1 MIFSIRNK
9 LLLGFAASTVALLAV
24 GWLSFRTTNEL
35 IQANEGV
42 VQTHRVIATLA
53 DGLALLTEAETTQRG
68 YLLTGEEPFLTDCR
82 AAQKEVGAWVAKL
95 QNLIANNADQL
106 QRSQRLASLIEQR
119 LAILNQRIALRQQKG
134 LEAASSAV
142 AQREGKAAMDQ
153 CLAVIAEMQAAEDRL
168 LRERQEASRAST
180 RRSVSIILASSVLA
194 CALGLLAILVI
205 QRDLRLREAAERKLQ
220 ESSRQVQDLYNLAPC
235 GYHSLDADGVFLSV
249 NDTELAWLGYSRE
262 ELVGQRRFAELLTPA
277 SVSVFAENFPRFKE
291 CGSVKDLQFEMV
303 RKDGSLL
310 PVLLSATAIK
320 DAAGRYVASR
330 STIFD
335 ITSRKRAEEER
346 DRFFNLSRDLMCIAG
361 FDGCFRTV
369 NPAWQETLGFT
380 AEEFI
385 ARPFVD
391 FVHPDDH
398 AATVAETAK
407 LAGGGETVHFENR
420 YRCKDGSYRWLAW
433 AARASV
439 PRQLIYAT
447 ARDITGQKQTQE
459 EIRRLHAD
467 LQQRAALLET
477 ANRELEA
484 FSYSVSH
491 DLRAPL
497 RHIDGFVDLLD
508 RKCSAQLDDVGRRYL
523 KIIADAAQQMGT
535 LIDDLLAFSR
545 MGRAELRWQEVD
557 LRSLIHE
564 TVAAFESEL
573 ADRNVEWKV
582 DALPPVRAD
591 AALLRQVLVNLIGNA
606 IKYTQPRNPA
616 RIEIGCAEK
625 TTTEFVFF
633 VRDNGVGFDMQYV
646 EKLFGVFQRLHHADE
661 FEGTGIGLANV
672 RRIIH
677 RHGGRTWAEGKIDS
691 GATMFFTLPRSL

>member
-9 LLLGFAASTVALLAV
+9 LLLGFAASALALLGV
-24 GWLSFRTTNEL
+24 GWLSFHTTNEL
-35 IQANEGV
+35 IAATDSV
-42 VQTHRVIATLA
+42 VHTHKVIATLA
-53 DGLALLTEAETTQRG
+53 DGLAVLTEAEAAQRG
-68 YLLTGEEPFLTDCR
+68 YLLTAEEAFLADCR
-82 AAQKEVGAWVAKL
+82 GAQKEVGAWVAKL
-95 QNLIANNADQL
+95 QNLIANNPDQL
-106 QRSQRLASLIEQR
+106 QRSQRLATLIERR
-119 LAILNQRIALRQQKG
+119 LAMLNQRIAIRQQEG
-134 LEAASSAV
+134 LDAAASAV

-153 CLAVIAEMQAAEDRL
+153 CRAVIAKMQAAEDRL
-168 LRERQEASRAST
+168 LRERQSASRAST
-180 RRSVSIILASSVLA
+180 RRSVGIILASSVLA

-220 ESSRQVQDLYNLAPC
+220 ESARQIQDLYNLAPC
-235 GYHSLDADGVFLSV
+235 GYHSLDAGGIIQSI
-249 NDTELAWLGYSRE
+249 NDTELTWLGYTRE
-262 ELVGQRRFAELLTPA
+262 ELIGRRSFAELLTPA
-277 SVSVFAENFPRFKE
+277 SARVFAENFPRFKE
-291 CGSVKDLQFEMV
+291 CGSVKDLKFEMV
-303 RKDGSLL
+303 RKDGSLM
-310 PVLLSATAIK
+310 PVLLNATAIK

-335 ITSRKRAEEER
+335 ITSRQRAEEER
-346 DRFFNLSRDLMCIAG
+346 DRFFNLARDLMCIAG

-385 ARPFVD
+385 TRPFID

-407 LAGGGETVHFENR
+407 LAGGGETAHFENR

-433 AARASV
+433 AARASA
-439 PRQLIYAT
+439 PQQLIYAT
-447 ARDITGQKQTQE
+447 ARDITGQKQAQE
-459 EIRRLHAD
+459 EIRRLNAD

-477 ANRELEA
+477 ANQELEA

-497 RHIDGFVDLLD
+497 RHIDGFVDLLG
-508 RKCSAQLDDVGRRYL
+508 RKCAAQLDDGGRRYL
-523 KIIADAAQQMGT
+523 KIIAEAARQMGS
-535 LIDDLLAFSR
+535 LIDDLLVFSR

-557 LRSLIHE
+557 LKSLVHE
-564 TVAAFESEL
+564 AVAVFQGEL
-573 ADRNVEWKV
+573 AGRNVEWEV
-582 DALPPVRAD
+582 DALPLVQAD
-591 AALLRQVLVNLIGNA
+591 AAMLRQVLVNLIGNA

-616 RIEIGCAEK
+616 RIQIGCA
-625 TTTEFVFF
+625 TETPTELVFF

-646 EKLFGVFQRLHHADE
+646 DKLFGVFQRLHRSDE

-691 GATMFFTLPRSL
+691 GATLFFTLPRSH

>member
-9 LLLGFAASTVALLAV
+9 LLLGFAASALALLGV
-24 GWLSFRTTNEL
+24 GWLSFHTTNEL
-35 IQANEGV
+35 IAVTDSV
-42 VQTHRVIATLA
+42 VHTHKVIATLA
-53 DGLALLTEAETTQRG
+53 DGLAVLTEAEAAQRG
-68 YLLTGEEPFLTDCR
+68 YLLTAEEAFLADCLG
-82 AAQKEVGAWVAKL
+82 AQKEVGAWVAKL
-95 QNLIANNADQL
+95 QNLIANNPDQL
-106 QRSQRLASLIEQR
+106 QRSQRLATLIERR
-119 LAILNQRIALRQQKG
+119 LAMLNQRIAIRQQEG
-134 LEAASSAV
+134 LDAAASAV

-153 CLAVIAEMQAAEDRL
+153 CRAVIAEMQAAEDRL
-168 LRERQEASRAST
+168 LRERQSASRAST
-180 RRSVSIILASSVLA
+180 RRSVGIILASSVLA

-220 ESSRQVQDLYNLAPC
+220 ESARQIQDLYNLAPC
-235 GYHSLDADGVFLSV
+235 GYHSLDAGGIIQSI
-249 NDTELAWLGYSRE
+249 NDTELTWLGYTRE
-262 ELVGQRRFAELLTPA
+262 ELIGRRSFAELLTPA
-277 SVSVFAENFPRFKE
+277 SGRVFAENFPRFKE
-291 CGSVKDLQFEMV
+291 CGSVKDLKFEMV

-310 PVLLSATAIK
+310 PVLLNATAIK

-335 ITSRKRAEEER
+335 ITSRQRAEEER
-346 DRFFNLSRDLMCIAG
+346 DRFFNLARDLMCIAG

-385 ARPFVD
+385 TRPFID

-407 LAGGGETVHFENR
+407 LAGGGETAHFENR

-433 AARASV
+433 AARASA
-439 PRQLIYAT
+439 PQQLIYAT
-447 ARDITGQKQTQE
+447 ARDITGQKQARE
-459 EIRRLHAD
+459 EIRRLNAD

-477 ANRELEA
+477 ANQELEA

-497 RHIDGFVDLLD
+497 RHIDGFVDLLG
-508 RKCSAQLDDVGRRYL
+508 RKCAAQLDDGGRRYL
-523 KIIADAAQQMGT
+523 KIIAEAARQMGS
-535 LIDDLLAFSR
+535 LIDDLLVFSR

-557 LRSLIHE
+557 LKSLVHE
-564 TVAAFESEL
+564 AVAVFQGEL
-573 ADRNVEWKV
+573 AGRNVEWKV
-582 DALPPVRAD
+582 EALPLVQAD
-591 AALLRQVLVNLIGNA
+591 AAMLRQVLVNLIGNA

-616 RIEIGCAEK
+616 RIQIGCV
-625 TTTEFVFF
+625 TETPTELVFF

-646 EKLFGVFQRLHHADE
+646 DKLFGVFQRLHRSDE

-691 GATMFFTLPRSL
+691 GATLFFTLPRSH